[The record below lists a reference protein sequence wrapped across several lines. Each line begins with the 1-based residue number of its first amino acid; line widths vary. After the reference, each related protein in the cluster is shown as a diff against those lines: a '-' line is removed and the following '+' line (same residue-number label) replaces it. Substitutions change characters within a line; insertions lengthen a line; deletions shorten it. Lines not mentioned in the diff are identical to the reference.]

1 MADGNAPPQGAPG
14 CSEELAALAPCG
26 LSGVAEALR
35 EEIMAD
41 VEARLSQKAD
51 SMWKK
56 GQAEF
61 GKLQQDRKEVI
72 ASIAE
77 LQTSQESLI
86 TEQTEMHSAL
96 LDIATK
102 MEFVALEM
110 REALRTVGKLEG
122 SSANGGLLPEDAL
135 PMPPLPVLPSE
146 LMAELSALG
155 FLAQGLEPEG
165 APPGLMLQGLCTPPR
180 ITAQT
185 PWLPAGPSIAPPL
198 PGSPAVLLSLASVLP
213 SAPAGSLISG
223 SPPAGATRLHIADCL
238 ELNISS
244 PDKTSAGRTASPV
257 STRSSL
263 LASGVNG
270 SSSSSPSRADAPSP
284 ISGDVVGATFGYDLR
299 LEGLPKSGTLRADA
313 PTWPGTLRAD
323 APTFVPGGSFA
334 S

>member
-1 MADGNAPPQGAPG
+1 MASGDASPQADCGS
-14 CSEELAALAPCG
+14 SEEPAPLEPCG
-26 LSGVAEALR
+26 LSGIADSLR

-61 GKLQQDRKEVI
+61 GKLQQDRKEVM

-110 REALRTVGKLEG
+110 REALRATKGDKDP
-122 SSANGGLLPEDAL
+122 ADGGLLPEATL
-135 PMPPLPVLPSE
+135 SMPPSLPILPVD

-155 FLAQGLEPEG
+155 FLTQNLLAEG
-165 APPGLMLQGLCTPPR
+165 APPGLSTPPR
-180 ITAQT
+180 SFMA
-185 PWLPAGPSIAPPL
+185 PPVALPAGPAFAPPL
-198 PGSPAVLLSLASVLP
+198 PGSPAVFLSLASALP
-213 SAPAGSLISG
+213 SATVAPTSG

-238 ELNISS
+238 ELNT
-244 PDKTSAGRTASPV
+244 PDKTSAGRTGSPV

-263 LASGVNG
+263 QASGING
-270 SSSSSPSRADAPSP
+270 SSSSSPSRADASPS
-284 ISGDVVGATFGYDLR
+284 SADLAGALSFSSDLR
-299 LEGLPKSGTLRADA
+299 LEGLPKGSTLRADA
-313 PTWPGTLRAD
+313 PTWPGSGGGTLRAD
-323 APTFVPGGSFA
+323 APTFVPGCSFA

>member
-1 MADGNAPPQGAPG
+1 MMADGDALPQAVPG
-14 CSEELAALAPCG
+14 CSKEPAPLEECG
-26 LSGVAEALR
+26 LSGVAESLR
-35 EEIMAD
+35 LEIMAD

-61 GKLQQDRKEVI
+61 GKLQQDRKEVM
-72 ASIAE
+72 ASITE

-110 REALRTVGKLEG
+110 REALRTVGKVDKAPANDG
-122 SSANGGLLPEDAL
+122 SLPEAAVS
-135 PMPPLPVLPSE
+135 MPPSLPVLPLD

-155 FLAQGLEPEG
+155 FVTQGVLPEG
-165 APPGLMLQGLCTPPR
+165 APPDLCTPPR
-180 ITAQT
+180 ITA
-185 PWLPAGPSIAPPL
+185 PPLALPGGPALAPPL
-198 PGSPAVLLSLASVLP
+198 PGSPAVLLSLASALP
-213 SAPAGSLISG
+213 SAPVAPISG

-238 ELNISS
+238 EINT
-244 PDKTSAGRTASPV
+244 PDKTSAGGTGSPV

-263 LASGVNG
+263 LASGING
-270 SSSSSPSRADAPSP
+270 SSSSSPSRADASPSSADLAGGP
-284 ISGDVVGATFGYDLR
+284 LGFSSDLR
-299 LEGLPKSGTLRADA
+299 LEGLPKGSTLRADA
-313 PTWPGTLRAD
+313 PTWPGSGGILRAD